1 MKIKLAYS
9 KPVYRR
15 PHRSFFLCGGWGV
28 GGVGVCAQATSV
40 NYWNK
45 S

>member
-15 PHRSFFLCGGWGV
+15 PHRSFFFVWGV

-40 NYWNK
+40 NY
-45 S
+45 

>member
-1 MKIKLAYS
+1 MKIKLASS

-15 PHRSFFLCGGWGV
+15 PHRSFFLWGV

-40 NYWNK
+40 NY
-45 S
+45 